1 MARDTRRRITETC
14 LLLFNEAGEPAV
26 STNQIADA
34 VDISPGNL
42 YYHFRRKSDIVTDL
56 FDLYRTRITPL
67 LEVPE
72 QAVLHVD
79 DAWLLLH
86 LMFETVWDYRF
97 IYRDLDSLLGRYDS
111 LRARLQRVIRGK
123 ENALRRVCDGLVR
136 SGSMFADDQ
145 ETRQLSRNMNLV
157 LCYWLSY
164 QNAMGSQQPP
174 GRQLGNGVFHVF
186 SLLLPYLEADA
197 REQLGELARAYVS

>member
-1 MARDTRRRITETC
+1 MARDTRRRIVETC
-14 LLLFNEAGEPAV
+14 LGLFNETGEPAI

-42 YYHFRRKSDIVTDL
+42 YYHFRRKSDIVMEL
-56 FDLYRTRITPL
+56 FGAYRQRIGPL
-67 LEVPE
+67 LDVPE

-86 LMFETVWDYRF
+86 LMFETVWEFRF

-111 LRARLQRVIRGK
+111 LRAPLQRVIRGK
-123 ENALRRVCDGLVR
+123 EEALTRVCMGLVR
-136 SGSMFADDQ
+136 SGSLAAAVD
-145 ETRQLSRNMNLV
+145 ETRQLARNMNLV

-164 QNAMGSQQPP
+164 QNAIGSRQAPQA
-174 GRQLGNGVFHVF
+174 QLGHGVVHVF
-186 SLLLPYLEADA
+186 SLLTPYLADEA
-197 REQLGELARAYVS
+197 RSQLSALAHAYVR

>member
-1 MARDTRRRITETC
+1 MERDTRRRITETC

-26 STNQIADA
+26 SANQIADA

-111 LRARLQRVIRGK
+111 LRARLQRVIRKTRCAGS
-123 ENALRRVCDGLVR
+123 ATVWFVPVR
-136 SGSMFADDQ
+136 CSPMTRKPGS
-145 ETRQLSRNMNLV
+145 SR
-157 LCYWLSY
+157 
-164 QNAMGSQQPP
+164 AI
-174 GRQLGNGVFHVF
+174 
-186 SLLLPYLEADA
+186 
-197 REQLGELARAYVS
+197 

>member
-14 LLLFNEAGEPAV
+14 LRLFNEAGEPAV

-56 FDLYRTRITPL
+56 FDLYRHRITPL

-72 QAVLHVD
+72 EAVLHVD

-97 IYRDLDSLLGRYDS
+97 IYRDLDSLLGRYEV
-111 LRARLQRVIRGK
+111 LRTRLQRVIRSK
-123 ENALRRVCDGLVR
+123 EEALNRVCDGLVS
-136 SGSMFADDQ
+136 SGSMVADGH
-145 ETRQLSRNMNLV
+145 EARQLARNMNLV

-164 QNAMGSQQPP
+164 QHAIGSRQPP
-174 GRQLGNGVFHVF
+174 ERQLGNGVYHVF
-186 SLLLPYLEADA
+186 SLLLPYLVADA
-197 REQLGELARAYVS
+197 REQLAALARAYIS

>member
-14 LLLFNEAGEPAV
+14 LRLFNEAGEPAV

-56 FDLYRTRITPL
+56 FDLYRHRITPL

-72 QAVLHVD
+72 EAVLHVD

-97 IYRDLDSLLGRYDS
+97 IYRDLDSLLGRYEV
-111 LRARLQRVIRGK
+111 LRTRLQRVIRSK
-123 ENALRRVCDGLVR
+123 EEALNRVCDGLVR
-136 SGSMFADDQ
+136 SGSMVADGH
-145 ETRQLSRNMNLV
+145 EARQLARNMNLV

-164 QNAMGSQQPP
+164 QHAIGSRQPP
-174 GRQLGNGVFHVF
+174 ERQLGNGVYHVF
-186 SLLLPYLEADA
+186 SLLLPYLVADA
-197 REQLGELARAYVS
+197 RGQLAALARAYIS

>member
-123 ENALRRVCDGLVR
+123 E
-136 SGSMFADDQ
+136 
-145 ETRQLSRNMNLV
+145 
-157 LCYWLSY
+157 
-164 QNAMGSQQPP
+164 
-174 GRQLGNGVFHVF
+174 
-186 SLLLPYLEADA
+186 
-197 REQLGELARAYVS
+197 

>member
-56 FDLYRTRITPL
+56 FDLYRARITPL

-72 QAVLHVD
+72 QPVLHVD

-136 SGSMFADDQ
+136 SGSMLADDQ

-157 LCYWLSY
+157 LCY
-164 QNAMGSQQPP
+164 
-174 GRQLGNGVFHVF
+174 
-186 SLLLPYLEADA
+186 
-197 REQLGELARAYVS
+197 